1 TSRDFVPWRFLD
13 AGQASVLRVSR
24 CRRPK
29 TCTQLE
35 TSKVHYPLAIDMLFE
50 HGHPV
55 HRARKHY
62 LPPERFPSAN
72 ALAQA

>member
-29 TCTQLE
+29 TCTRGDKAKNSQL
-35 TSKVHYPLAIDMLFE
+35 
-50 HGHPV
+50 
-55 HRARKHY
+55 
-62 LPPERFPSAN
+62 
-72 ALAQA
+72 